1 MSNDVPYLLR
11 GMNPTHPVSS
21 GLKSSSRYL
30 NNAAF
35 RDWVA
40 FILLKRNGPDIPP
53 QAEMY
58 DFLKFIPEVYD
69 LALIEELF
77 TRERKRLP
85 KLDAWFNER
94 YVSTYSKPDLAQ
106 FAPETVGGTFYKYLA
121 RPGFEVEI
129 VPWTKVPNKTQLD
142 YFNLRAFQNHDIEH
156 VLIGAG
162 FDYIGELIPYYFRIN
177 TYFKVFSPELAGQLG
192 SFQLF
197 GALRYTVR
205 TMLHYPE
212 CWPAANE
219 AIGTGMQIAAQSTPF
234 LFEKLEPYFAL
245 PVAEARQRLGV
256 RGVKEMDTERLS
268 DIWAE
273 RIMPSEPI
281 ETIEASRPMAED
293 EVADATAARASD

>member
-1 MSNDVPYLLR
+1 MTEDTPYLLR
-11 GMNPTHPVSS
+11 GMNPAHPVSS

-69 LALIEELF
+69 LALIEDLF
-77 TRERKRLP
+77 TRERKLNP
-85 KLDAWFNER
+85 ELDAWFSER
-94 YVSTYSKPDLAQ
+94 YVSTYSKADLEQ
-106 FAPETVGGTFYKYLA
+106 YGPGTVGGEYLKYLA
-121 RPGFEVEI
+121 RPGFEIEI

-156 VLIGAG
+156 ILVGAG
-162 FDYIGELIPYYFRIN
+162 FDYISELIPYYFRIN

-205 TMLHYPE
+205 TMLHYPQ

-219 AIGTGMQIAAQSTPF
+219 AIGIGMQVAEQSTPF
-234 LFEKLEPYFAL
+234 LLDKLEPYFGMQ
-245 PVAEARQRLGV
+245 VADARQKLGV
-256 RGVKEMDTERLS
+256 RGVKQIDTAHLS
-268 DIWAE
+268 DVWAE
-273 RIMPSEPI
+273 RILPSEPL
-281 ETIEASRPMAED
+281 EAVEASRAVSAAEVV
-293 EVADATAARASD
+293 EGAARASD